1 MSATARVSALLLAG
15 AALLAAPALLP
26 AQVVVDDFATAQA
39 TLSDPPGGAS
49 TATTAGA
56 DILGLHRGLR
66 VFNLGGPGPTSVGV
80 AAGALTLTI
89 AETTPDSRGEA
100 LLVWDGDLDPS
111 SVDPTGLGG
120 VDLTAAATQG
130 GFRFGFDAA
139 RAGSW
144 FVLTVYQDA
153 THVSRAARAL
163 PAGIS
168 FFDVFVDFAE
178 LGAAPGAVG
187 PASLTQ
193 VGAMTLRVGG
203 VEGATPALVL
213 SRVATAPP
221 TLAALKVDRTPAG
234 DPIPGSVQPGDQ
246 IRYRITIS
254 NSGAGADG
262 VALTDVLDANLA
274 LVAGSVRTTPLAR
287 DDLYRTVTSTPLDSS
302 AAGAPPLLANDSDPD
317 GNALAAVPATGQAT
331 TQGGTVNVLA
341 NGHFLYTPAAGFQG
355 VDSFPYTI
363 AATAG
368 DPTTDAAGNPIPP
381 AVGRATVVID
391 RVAPVVT
398 AGGTLAYDE
407 DDPPTAIDPSITV
420 ADADSANLVSATAQV
435 TGNYQNGEDL
445 LSFVDTATITGVFVP
460 ATGLLTLTGSDTVAA
475 YQAALRAVRYEN
487 GSDDPDTGDRTVTW
501 IVSDGVESSAPV
513 TSTIEVDSINDAP
526 VLTAGGVLAY
536 TENQAAT
543 AIDATITV
551 ADADHANLASASA
564 QITGNYQNGQDLLA
578 CGAPCAGLSPTFVPA
593 TGTLTL
599 SGSATLAVYQTALRG
614 VTYFNNSENPSG
626 LARTVTWLASDG
638 IDTSAPVTSTIAV
651 TPVNDPPIAADDAW
665 DTIGNTQLVV
675 DLPAL
680 ATPHVRDTT
689 PGAADGVRDNDTDPA
704 EGNNHA
710 VTAIVGCADVTPPF
724 GDGPVCATTA
734 GGTVVMNAVGTFTYT
749 PPAGHAGASDS
760 FQYTLTDDG
769 TPAPASD
776 DATVTISRF
785 ERVWYVDPT
794 AGGGGTGTS
803 GSPFD
808 TLDPLDGGADSD
820 QPMDYLFVH
829 DGTLALSIPLPMESN
844 QHLIGEGAGLSIPV
858 NLNGNGSPTVLVP
871 AGTRPQ
877 LTNASG
883 DAITVGT
890 EIPIEIVGLSLASTT
905 GNVFD
910 LTSAAP
916 LTGSATLTFGGNEI
930 RGAGAEG
937 LDVNLNAGTT
947 GTLAL
952 RIENNAWNTAGTHTG
967 NGVDVTRAAGTL
979 SLNLSGNTNIFSGAT
994 AVSINGGAAAST
1006 TITGFSGNSVHQNT
1020 GGSGILV
1027 SNATFDGAAGAP
1039 YTTVSGGSTVIGT
1052 PGNGVGANGLVLTGV
1067 AGDLAFTDLD
1077 AFADGGAAVRVT
1089 GTGAVNTGAGTG
1101 TRVTVG
1107 AGVAIF
1113 EATGGPA
1120 VDLSNLTADLQ
1131 LSSLRSTN
1139 STTTGVSLAN
1149 VADGSSSAVF
1159 SAGSGST
1166 ITNAAGASGPA
1177 FNVSGGNAG
1186 ISYAGTISNNS
1197 GAARAVSVTTWAGD
1211 DATDDLVL
1219 SGAIDENGAGILLNA
1234 NGGSRAI
1241 RFSGGLDIDT
1251 TTGEG
1256 FAAISNANTGGLH
1269 ITGINDIT
1277 STSATAL
1284 RVTSTTIGNTH
1295 LTFRNISAGNN
1306 TAAADPVNGIVLNG
1320 TGALGSLI
1328 VTGTGSASS
1337 GGTIQFTTD
1346 AGISLTSTL
1355 QPQFAWMNIQNT
1367 GRSGIDG
1374 QQVTGFTLENTVINN
1389 VGTAAAG
1396 QYDESNI
1403 AFNDNGAFTSI
1414 ALSGTVSITNN
1425 TLNNA
1430 RRHGIQIENGNGTI
1444 SNLTISN
1451 NILTSSTSAASSL
1464 GTAILVLQQGSAATA
1479 SHLTTGTISGN
1490 TITNFPS
1497 GEGIAILGGIGNS
1510 TNNTSATL
1518 GASGTPISITT
1529 NAIAGQP
1536 AAASHL
1542 GSNAIR
1548 ASINSQVGVMN
1559 FNISGNGTLA
1569 APITNI
1575 QGQGISVFAGGT
1587 ITGTT
1592 TIDANVIV
1600 ANQTLA
1606 AGTQGLAVQVDDG
1619 PAGLGISAADY
1630 NVIIT
1635 NNNVSAYE
1643 GNGIRAIARAS
1654 LGKLDATIQNNTVGT
1669 PILANRN
1676 GIRIDSG
1683 SAAGDVTLCLL
1694 MTGNSSDGSG
1704 VNAGMGIRKQG
1715 IVPSVNDFGIVGLV
1729 PSPTTGAN
1737 AAAKVNAD
1745 NPAGGGTDVINGEN
1759 FVSCTITP

>member
-724 GDGPVCATTA
+724 GDGPACATTQ
-734 GGTVVMNAVGTFTYT
+734 GGTVLMNANGTFVYT
-749 PPAGHAGASDS
+749 PDDGDTALSDT
-760 FQYTLTDDG
+760 FTYTLTDDG
-769 TPAPASD
+769 LPTPASD
-776 DATVTISRF
+776 NAVVTISLQQ
-785 ERVWYVDPT
+785 RVWYVRNDSA
-794 AGGGGTGTS
+794 AGGLGRS
-803 GSPFD
+803 ADPFD
-808 TLDPLDGGADSD
+808 TLVEAQTASAANDWI
-820 QPMDYLFVH
+820 FVH
-829 DGTLALSIPLPMESN
+829 FGNGATTGQNAGIALRAG
-844 QHLIGEGAGLSIPV
+844 QHLVGEHAGLSIPV
-858 NLNGNGSPTVLVP
+858 NLNGNGSPAVLFAAVPGNRPLLDDTV
-871 AGTRPQ
+871 AGTPEGVH
-877 LTNASG
+877 AV
-883 DAITVGT
+883 DV
-890 EIPIEIVGLSLASTT
+890 IPVEIVGLNLA
-905 GNVFD
+905 GNVNAIDWTTTAPFAGAGALSIRD
-910 LTSAAP
+910 NVVRAATNEGVDVNLVGTGATNLAFHDNTLTATGTAVDVQETGTGSLTITAFHDNVVTGTSAAAGIMIN
-916 LTGSATLTFGGNEI
+916 TAIFDATPGAAINPVPGGTTAI
-930 RGAGAEG
+930 GTAGDRIGGAGLTLSGVTGALDFANLAAG
-937 LDVNLNAGTT
+937 TIGAGDLDIFTDSGAALTASGTGGFDLDVTANAGT
-947 GTLAL
+947 LVA
-952 RIENNAWNTAGTHTG
+952 NAGP
-967 NGVDVTRAAGTL
+967 AAVL
-979 SLNLSGNTNIFSGAT
+979 ST
-994 AVSINGGAAAST
+994 
-1006 TITGFSGNSVHQNT
+1006 
-1020 GGSGILV
+1020 
-1027 SNATFDGAAGAP
+1027 
-1039 YTTVSGGSTVIGT
+1039 
-1052 PGNGVGANGLVLTGV
+1052 
-1067 AGDLAFTDLD
+1067 LD
-1077 AFADGGAAVRVT
+1077 A
-1089 GTGAVNTGAGTG
+1089 
-1101 TRVTVG
+1101 
-1107 AGVAIF
+1107 
-1113 EATGGPA
+1113 
-1120 VDLSNLTADLQ
+1120 DLRW
-1131 LSSLRSTN
+1131 SSLTSTN
-1139 STTTGVSLAN
+1139 SSATGVSLTTVTGTFSAPT
-1149 VADGSSSAVF
+1149 GSS
-1159 SAGSGST
+1159 
-1166 ITNAAGASGPA
+1166 ITNATGTDFLISGGTA
-1177 FNVSGGNAG
+1177 AVTYGGTITDDVGQLVSVSGATGGTKSFTGAITDGNDGDGGG
-1186 ISYAGTISNNS
+1186 ISLSSNGGTTIRFAGGLLVSTGSNPALSATGGGNLEVCDENPCAPGSTGLLVNSLTTTTGTALNVANTAITANRLEFRSIS
-1197 GAARAVSVTTWAGD
+1197 A
-1211 DATDDLVL
+1211 
-1219 SGAIDENGAGILLNA
+1219 NGAG
-1234 NGGSRAI
+1234 S
-1241 RFSGGLDIDT
+1241 
-1251 TTGEG
+1251 
-1256 FAAISNANTGGLH
+1256 
-1269 ITGINDIT
+1269 
-1277 STSATAL
+1277 
-1284 RVTSTTIGNTH
+1284 
-1295 LTFRNISAGNN
+1295 
-1306 TAAADPVNGIVLNG
+1306 GIVLN
-1320 TGALGSLI
+1320 A
-1328 VTGTGSASS
+1328 TGSA
-1337 GGTIQFTTD
+1337 GGLSVKGNGGACTIATPTCTGGSILNSTG
-1346 AGISLTSTL
+1346 AGVSLTSTSSVH
-1355 QPQFAWMNIQNT
+1355 FALMRVSGSADDGIRGT
-1367 GRSGIDG
+1367 GVVDFEVSEGLISNNG
-1374 QQVTGFTLENTVINN
+1374 NALGENGLDFAGLS
-1389 VGTAAAG
+1389 GTAAITSSTVSNSHENNVLVRNTSGTLSSFEISASTFSGNDGTNGNDGVLIEAG
-1396 QYDESNI
+1396 GTASITTDVSGSSFSSHKGDHFQAAALNSGVLEVTFSSNTLSGGHPLALGQGVTINAATGVPGYLGSVTYDIVGNTI
-1403 AFNDNGAFTSI
+1403 NGA
-1414 ALSGTVSITNN
+1414 
-1425 TLNNA
+1425 
-1430 RRHGIQIENGNGTI
+1430 I
-1444 SNLTISN
+1444 SNGVAVVQG
-1451 NILTSSTSAASSL
+1451 TSAASASFTGSVRNNL
-1464 GTAILVLQQGSAATA
+1464 IGTAGVVDSCSSQANGIYIDARGNGTHTSAVTGNVLRRCFDRGILAEAGDGDSVLNLTVTGNTIDQQIGVSTREAIQTNFGITSTNVFGNVDSNTVCLQLGGAGALENVFSHGGGAPDDFRLRKRFEATVRLPGYAGATDQSPAALAQVVAFIQGQNTGSAGEPGSAA
-1479 SHLTTGTISGN
+1479 
-1490 TITNFPS
+1490 
-1497 GEGIAILGGIGNS
+1497 
-1510 TNNTSATL
+1510 
-1518 GASGTPISITT
+1518 ASG
-1529 NAIAGQP
+1529 
-1536 AAASHL
+1536 
-1542 GSNAIR
+1542 
-1548 ASINSQVGVMN
+1548 
-1559 FNISGNGTLA
+1559 
-1569 APITNI
+1569 
-1575 QGQGISVFAGGT
+1575 
-1587 ITGTT
+1587 
-1592 TIDANVIV
+1592 
-1600 ANQTLA
+1600 
-1606 AGTQGLAVQVDDG
+1606 
-1619 PAGLGISAADY
+1619 
-1630 NVIIT
+1630 
-1635 NNNVSAYE
+1635 
-1643 GNGIRAIARAS
+1643 
-1654 LGKLDATIQNNTVGT
+1654 
-1669 PILANRN
+1669 
-1676 GIRIDSG
+1676 
-1683 SAAGDVTLCLL
+1683 
-1694 MTGNSSDGSG
+1694 
-1704 VNAGMGIRKQG
+1704 
-1715 IVPSVNDFGIVGLV
+1715 
-1729 PSPTTGAN
+1729 
-1737 AAAKVNAD
+1737 
-1745 NPAGGGTDVINGEN
+1745 AGGGYTGGAT
-1759 FVSCTITP
+1759 CPLP